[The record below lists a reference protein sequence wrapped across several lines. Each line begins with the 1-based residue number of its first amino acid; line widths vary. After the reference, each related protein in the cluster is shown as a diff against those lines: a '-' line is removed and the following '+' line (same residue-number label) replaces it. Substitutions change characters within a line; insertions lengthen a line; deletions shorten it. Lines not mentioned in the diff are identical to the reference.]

1 MIEYVHITW
10 RRLSR
15 VLRLFFSSEVR
26 WQAISWFVLLLV
38 LLTAISGLNVV
49 NSYVGRDFMT
59 AISARKSKDYAVLA
73 VLYACVFAGSTLVA
87 VCYRFSEE
95 RLRLLWREWL
105 TKTLMG
111 RYLSDHTHYR
121 LKTRAEV
128 DNPDQRMTEDVK
140 SYTQTMLSFFLM
152 TLNATI
158 TSLAFLGVLW
168 SITPWLVLVAMV
180 YAALG
185 TAATIVLGQRLVS
198 LDNLQLQKEADL
210 RYDLIQIRNA
220 SEGIAVMRV
229 ERAVESRLIDRL
241 RALVENNKL
250 IIAVTRNVGFVI
262 NGYNYLIQLI
272 PFLIVAPLY
281 IQGKVEFGVVT
292 QSAMAFA
299 QVLGAF
305 SLIVTQFETLS
316 SFAAVTERLNTI
328 IDAIAQAQSSSSSA
342 IEVIEDDGRVA
353 FERLTL
359 WTSRDHRA
367 LIRNLS
373 LTLPDGCRLL
383 ISGPNAAGKTA
394 LFLAASGIWKDGVG
408 RIIRPLRNSIVFVPH
423 RPFTMTGTL
432 REILLIT
439 MPSKSFSDDE
449 LIDVLRKV
457 GLDTALRRLGGLH
470 AEHDWATALSPPELQ
485 FLSIARL
492 LLARP
497 RYAFLDRVSEALGP
511 EHVEHL
517 YHLLDESSITY
528 LSTGEEHD
536 LLSYHDMVLEL
547 FDGGGWRVTRT
558 RDPVEVRY
566 D

>member
-1 MIEYVHITW
+1 
-10 RRLSR
+10 
-15 VLRLFFSSEVR
+15 
-26 WQAISWFVLLLV
+26 
-38 LLTAISGLNVV
+38 
-49 NSYVGRDFMT
+49 
-59 AISARKSKDYAVLA
+59 
-73 VLYACVFAGSTLVA
+73 VA

-457 GLDTALRRLGGLH
+457 GLDSALRRLGGLH

>member
-1 MIEYVHITW
+1 MIESVHITW
-10 RRLSR
+10 SRLSR

-26 WQAISWFVLLLV
+26 WQAITWFVLLLV

-59 AISARKSKDYAVLA
+59 AISERKSQDYAVLA
-73 VLYACVFAGSTLVA
+73 VLYVCVFAGSTVVA
-87 VCYRFSEE
+87 VCSRFSEE

-121 LKTRAEV
+121 LKTREEV

-168 SITPWLVLVAMV
+168 SITPWLVLVAIG
-180 YAALG
+180 YATLG
-185 TAATIVLGQRLVS
+185 SATTIVLGRRLVS
-198 LDNLQLQKEADL
+198 LANLQLKKEADL
-210 RYDLIQIRNA
+210 RYDLIQVRNA
-220 SEGIAVMRV
+220 SESIAVMRV
-229 ERAVESRLIDRL
+229 AGAVGARLIDRL

-262 NGYNYLIQLI
+262 IGYNYLIQLI
-272 PFLIVAPLY
+272 PLLIVAPLY

-328 IDAIAQAQSSSSSA
+328 IDAIAQAQSPSSNV
-342 IEVIEDDGRVA
+342 IEVIEDDGHVA

-359 WTSRDHRA
+359 WTPRDHRA

-394 LFLAASGIWKDGVG
+394 LFLAASGIWEDGVG
-408 RIIRPLRNSIVFVPH
+408 RITRPLHNAIVFVPH

-449 LIDVLRKV
+449 LVAVLRKV

-470 AEHDWATALSPPELQ
+470 AEHDWATVLSPPELQ

-528 LSTGEEHD
+528 LSTGEEHN